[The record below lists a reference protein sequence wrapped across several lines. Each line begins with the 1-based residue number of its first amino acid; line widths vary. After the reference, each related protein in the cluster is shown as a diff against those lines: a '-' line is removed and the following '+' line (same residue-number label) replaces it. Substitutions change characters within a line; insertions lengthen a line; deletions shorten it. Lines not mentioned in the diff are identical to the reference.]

1 MKITRKF
8 FLPVAAVSAVLV
20 LHACGGNDEGEDD
33 LGTADTVVKEVPVDT
48 NRKNATRQ
56 IIYSIPS
63 AAEMADILKDAG
75 ATYNFKILN
84 DMKNADKY
92 TTLKK
97 QSINLGIYGADLNY
111 ANVFEKSM
119 EVQLYMESCRAL
131 VKKLDIESAI
141 DDGIWDRLEANKDD
155 RDSLNIIISEV
166 YLDLDIYL
174 EENGNTELSGLM
186 AAGGW
191 MEGLYL
197 AVMMCEDKKSS
208 EVMKRRVAEQKY
220 SLENLIKLMA
230 TYDET
235 ETIKEVKADLAS
247 LKASFDKVSI
257 TREKAKVSSS
267 ADGVTI
273 IGGESKV
280 NMPEEVFAEIRNL
293 ITKIRNGY
301 VQP

>member
-1 MKITRKF
+1 MKMNKNLF
-8 FLPVAAVSAVLV
+8 YFLAPVAFSCMLN
-20 LHACGGNDEGEDD
+20 ACGGNDDGDGD

-141 DDGIWDRLEANKDD
+141 NEGIWERLEANKDD

-191 MEGLYL
+191 IEGLYL

-230 TYDET
+230 TYQVT
-235 ETIKEVKADLAS
+235 ETISEVKKDLDS
-247 LKASFDKVSI
+247 LKSAFDKVSI

-280 NMPEEVFAEIRNL
+280 NMPDEVFTEIRDL
-293 ITKIRNGY
+293 AVKIRNSY